1 MHDACMVRYVDNDVA
16 LTRMAP
22 YTRLAAHKDS
32 MIGIFAIQG
41 LVQTLSREIEH
52 ANTE

>member
-1 MHDACMVRYVDNDVA
+1 M
-16 LTRMAP
+16 TW
-22 YTRLAAHKDS
+22 RLRGWCQTLGSLRHKDS